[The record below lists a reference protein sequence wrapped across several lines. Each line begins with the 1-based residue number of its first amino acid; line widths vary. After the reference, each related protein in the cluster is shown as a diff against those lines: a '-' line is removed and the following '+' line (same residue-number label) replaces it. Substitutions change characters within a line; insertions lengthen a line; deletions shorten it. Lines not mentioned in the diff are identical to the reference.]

1 MARTGLAMGVQGS
14 HLFCTLNQCGAR
26 GLLVFAVA
34 VLVGCDGGSPKKSQ
48 EVRVQAVI
56 VTKAQA
62 SVPLPLLD
70 IHAAPLTEVR
80 KTLVEWGVR
89 RRQQVDAIDAELQ
102 RQSQELIE
110 AEARVVAAREAANAV
125 EEERTRKRN
134 DVILPSPE
142 NQDTSNPLDIALQKR
157 RVEDAANREFRDQY
171 AAVEDARGETRA
183 ATNRVETIRKELS
196 ALEGR
201 KRAAGL
207 GNIFSELPRP
217 ARSWRT
223 DTSGF
228 ATITVP
234 NTEEWVLWATA
245 TRQVGAS
252 VEVYEWL
259 SRVPSQSPHGGVFY
273 LSGDNLLR
281 NETPEWLT
289 VDH

>member
-1 MARTGLAMGVQGS
+1 MAT
-14 HLFCTLNQCGAR
+14 
-26 GLLVFAVA
+26 
-34 VLVGCDGGSPKKSQ
+34 LVGCAGNSPKKSQ
-48 EVRVQAVI
+48 EVRLQAVI

-62 SVPLPLLD
+62 TVPLPLLD
-70 IHAAPLTEVR
+70 IHAAPLAQVR
-80 KTLVEWGVR
+80 ETLVQWGVR

-102 RQSQELIE
+102 RQSQKLIE

-125 EEERTRKRN
+125 EAERTQKRN
-134 DVILPSPE
+134 TAILPSAE
-142 NQDTSNPLDIALQKR
+142 NQGASNPLDIALQRR

-171 AAVEDARGETRA
+171 AAVEDARRQTRA
-183 ATNRVETIRKELS
+183 ATNRVETIRKELI
-196 ALEGR
+196 ALEER
-201 KRAAGL
+201 KHAAGL

-217 ARSWRT
+217 SRSWRT

-234 NTEEWVLWATA
+234 DTADWVLWATA
-245 TRQVGAS
+245 TRQVGSS

-259 SRVPSQSPHGGVFY
+259 LRVPSQSPHGGVFY